1 MWRGAA
7 LQTNANALSKRSPRR
22 LDSRLC
28 AARSVKGGSQARR
41 FGAGLESDRLSSGP
55 ASLVNLSR
63 LDPPI
68 SISPSYSTQAWAMTI
83 ESAPRLTPKLTSTGM
98 PRRARSMCRA
108 SAWERQC
115 FPPGTTLPTCE
126 IAQAMLSVFAD
137 VLNSLGERTQPRSSK
152 GRTEGYGNTQRA
164 IRIAESNR
172 AALTTSHSLSLI
184 HI

>member
-1 MWRGAA
+1 
-7 LQTNANALSKRSPRR
+7 
-22 LDSRLC
+22 
-28 AARSVKGGSQARR
+28 
-41 FGAGLESDRLSSGP
+41 
-55 ASLVNLSR
+55 
-63 LDPPI
+63 
-68 SISPSYSTQAWAMTI
+68 MTI

-172 AALTTSHSLSLI
+172 AALTTSHSSENGRQKNLLI
-184 HI
+184 FLIVHFYQAPRQELICKT